1 MNVHYPSTDSG
12 SSQTHDSQSCTWWI
26 DDQANWRLVT
36 PESELPHLRDPVNH
50 DPEALHFLYS
60 WLGMIRVDK
69 QSKVL
74 TIEWDIQTVQPD
86 SLAAAKTYLDS
97 LHDQQHSIDE
107 FVLHYCYG
115 GWCRE
120 SFKASSNA
128 LARLEQT
135 EAYRNVVPFE
145 GPTIHPIELQTLDR
159 DQLQSHLRRALDLW
173 DEVINRPRGEALS
186 LFFQHPELVERMVAY
201 TRDSLGSLVY
211 EHIGE
216 ESLFAK
222 AYGHGE
228 TSQLIGQNCAFDP
241 DHPTS
246 KNPICE
252 AYEAVLSS
260 CQPRY
265 DKLRTL
271 YSRNEARYWISC
283 ERLLLPFTLAGG
295 EQYLLAICCPLEMTA
310 IPSPLHENGSDA
322 GRSRSRTA

>member
-1 MNVHYPSTDSG
+1 MNVHYPSRDSAP
-12 SSQTHDSQSCTWWI
+12 SQAEEIHQCTWWI
-26 DDQANWRLVT
+26 DDEANWRLVT
-36 PESELPHLRDPVNH
+36 PESDLPYLRDPVNC

-69 QSKVL
+69 QPQAL
-74 TIEWDIQTVQPD
+74 TIEWDIRTVQQD
-86 SLAAAKTYLDS
+86 SLSAAKTYLEA
-97 LHDQQHSIDE
+97 LHNQQQSIDE
-107 FVLHYCYG
+107 IVLHYCYG

-120 SFKASSNA
+120 VFKAPSHA

-135 EAYRNVVPFE
+135 EAYRNVTPFE

-159 DQLQSHLRRALDLW
+159 EQLQEPIRSSLDLW
-173 DEVINRPRGEALS
+173 DEVIRCSRGEALS
-186 LFFQHPELVERMVAY
+186 SYFQRPDLVGRMIVY
-201 TRDSLGSLVY
+201 TRDGSGSLVY

-216 ESLFAK
+216 DSLFAK
-222 AYGHGE
+222 AYGHGQA
-228 TSQLIGQNCAFDP
+228 SQLIGQNCAFDP

-246 KNPICE
+246 ENPICE

-260 CQPRY
+260 CKPRY

-310 IPSPLHENGSDA
+310 IPTFQDTD
-322 GRSRSRTA
+322 RSKTERSSSRTA